1 MGERVHLVCILFGVF
16 YFGAR
21 TFYYW
26 LFFSENL
33 FYSVH
38 AIFYGF
44 QFMVCYLALVSPDF
58 FWGDSPLLSII

>member
-1 MGERVHLVCILFGVF
+1 MKECTLSVSSSVYFTLVQELFTTGF
-16 YFGAR
+16 
-21 TFYYW
+21 
-26 LFFSENL
+26 FFSENL
-33 FYSVH
+33 FYSVN